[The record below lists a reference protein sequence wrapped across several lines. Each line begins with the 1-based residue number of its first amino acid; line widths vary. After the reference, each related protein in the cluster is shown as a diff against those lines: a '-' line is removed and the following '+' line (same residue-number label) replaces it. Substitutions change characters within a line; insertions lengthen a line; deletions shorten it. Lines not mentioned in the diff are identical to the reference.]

1 MTTLTRRGTDT
12 LTRDALTVLQPGF
25 TGTTAL
31 LASKVLGF
39 VHTGMT

>member
-1 MTTLTRRGTDT
+1 MLMTTYAAGLR
-12 LTRDALTVLQPGF
+12 F

-31 LASKVLGF
+31 LAAKVLGF